1 MSDMPPGRRH
11 PPFVLLL
18 ISLLLASSLT
28 SLLPHELSPQVS
40 AVSGRSCGGPDNVT
54 SIEILPPGPVSV
66 KADGSQ
72 LFDITL
78 KDAAGLIVDGSADWG
93 TDNGTLIVQSSTS
106 VLYYPWAIGSHVV
119 WACVGDVNKSVVID
133 VVIGVPVDM
142 QLTAD
147 DNNITADETLVLN
160 VLQFDSRGNSGP
172 VFTYT
177 SDWVI
182 PDGSGLELVPGE
194 SPRWIPGPL
203 GRFNISVSVDEFSD
217 TWEVNVSRGAA
228 QNLFIEHDS
237 VSITSDEA
245 LDLTMVVADQRDNR
259 WTVNGNWSTI
269 GNESSAWLTQD
280 GGTATFEG
288 NKVGSYTVRAT
299 YSGPDNGNVMMM
311 DELTIEVTA
320 GDIAQISLAGHDSEL
335 LTGESLELFPVA
347 KDLDGNIITDAT
359 FNWSVDGPSGNASID
374 APNATFTALVRGQ
387 HNIYAE
393 ADGIPAQIRVQV
405 DWSLPVDLNLT
416 DSDGDWYLTV
426 VTGQSLQ
433 LHVSGLDVMGT
444 WHDYNPTWEVD
455 GSHGSIEETGGD
467 GDFVF
472 HAEGV
477 GWIQL
482 RAFVGQTEHTFLVNL
497 LPGRLD
503 HLVIT
508 APEGGTQGETVQFT
522 IEGFD
527 VSDYPVAIPT
537 CDVNI
542 VSTAGG
548 ATCEDDVW
556 TLNLEN
562 HGEQQSIRATYD
574 GAESNPAFIDVQST
588 LLSGQLGTSE
598 DVMALGSV
606 FVGLLIAMLLVLAYR
621 RAGRLADD
629 LEYEDDAEDEHE
641 PIPVPAPVP
650 GLTGMPQPA
659 AAVPPIPQGIVRPP
673 GQMPPPA
680 AGGVPPPPS
689 PALARAIFGEGG
701 MRSRRGKQGTPKP
714 AAPPPAFLFG
724 RGLAANSTTAA
735 VPQPQPGVFVQSKP
749 EYGWGDAPSH
759 PGPFSEG
766 YGWGAGA
773 GSQATPPAAAD
784 PAAGVE
790 EGSDLSS
797 ALAAFGTTETVE
809 EAEVVEDAEEG
820 DDEPDAVEAEAEG
833 GEAVE
838 DDDFDEDADDDSEDV
853 RDDDSVDDA
862 DDDAVD
868 DVEVETESDEQGDEQ
883 PEVDAESE
891 SDEEPADED
900 ESELGDSEE
909 WASDWDDELEDPWAE
924 PQEHEL
930 EGESPEPGLGPMTED
945 GELLKPLPGTRAGE
959 SGWYLFPDG
968 KPSLW
973 EFRAVG
979 WELVE

>member
-1 MSDMPPGRRH
+1 MSDIPPVRRRS
-11 PPFVLLL
+11 PFVLLL

-28 SLLPHELSPQVS
+28 SLLPHELSSQVS

-93 TDNGTLIVQSSTS
+93 TDNGTLVPQSSIS
-106 VLYYPWAIGSHVV
+106 ILYYPWAIGSHEV
-119 WACVGDVNKSVVID
+119 WACVGDVNKSVIID
-133 VVIGVPVDM
+133 VVIGEPVDL
-142 QLTAD
+142 QLIAD

-172 VFTYT
+172 VVTFS

-182 PDGSGLELVPGE
+182 PEGSAIELIPE
-194 SPRWIPGPL
+194 QSPRWIPGPI
-203 GRFNISVSVDEFSD
+203 GRFNISVSVDEYND

-228 QNLFIEHDS
+228 QNLFIEHDG
-237 VSITSDEA
+237 VSITADEV

-259 WTVNGNWSTI
+259 WVVNGTWSTI
-269 GNESSAWLTQD
+269 ENESSSWLTQD
-280 GGTATFEG
+280 GATATFEG
-288 NKVGSYTVRAT
+288 NSVGSYTVRAI

-311 DELTIEVTA
+311 DELTIQVTS
-320 GDIAQISLAGHDSEL
+320 GDIAQISLSGHDSDL
-335 LTGESLELFPVA
+335 LTGESLELLPVA

-359 FNWSVDGPSGNASID
+359 FNWSVDGQSGNAAID
-374 APNATFTALVRGQ
+374 VLNATFTALVRGQ

-405 DWSLPVDLNLT
+405 DWSPPVDLNLT

-426 VTGQSLQ
+426 VTGESLQ

-444 WHDYNPTWEVD
+444 WHDYNPTWQVD
-455 GSHGSIEETGGD
+455 GSHGTIEETGGD
-467 GDFVF
+467 GDFIF

-497 LPGRLD
+497 LPGQLD
-503 HLVIT
+503 HLVVN
-508 APEGGTQGETVQFT
+508 APEEGTQGEVVQFT

-527 VSDYPVAIPT
+527 VSDHPVAIPT

-542 VSTAGG
+542 VSSAGE

-574 GAESNPAFIDVQST
+574 GAESNPSFIDVQST

-621 RAGRLADD
+621 RAGRMAYGM
-629 LEYEDDAEDEHE
+629 EYEDDDEDEHE
-641 PIPVPAPVP
+641 PIPVSAPVS

-659 AAVPPIPQGIVRPP
+659 TAVPPIPHGIVLPP
-673 GQMPPPA
+673 GQMPPPTA
-680 AGGVPPPPS
+680 AGVPPPPS
-689 PALARAIFGEGG
+689 PAVARAIAGQRGK
-701 MRSRRGKQGTPKP
+701 RSRRGKQSASKP
-714 AAPPPAFLFG
+714 AVPPPAFLFG

-735 VPQPQPGVFVQSKP
+735 LPQPQPGVFVQSKP
-749 EYGWGDAPSH
+749 EYGWGDSPSH
-759 PGPFSEG
+759 PESLSDG
-766 YGWGAGA
+766 YGWGEGA
-773 GSQATPPAAAD
+773 DPQATPPAATA
-784 PAAGVE
+784 PAAE
-790 EGSDLSS
+790 EKSGLSS
-797 ALAAFGTTETVE
+797 ALAAFGTTETDE
-809 EAEVVEDAEEG
+809 EAEVVEDAEEVV
-820 DDEPDAVEAEAEG
+820 DEPDADEVEAE
-833 GEAVE
+833 GEEIAAGDDAE
-838 DDDFDEDADDDSEDV
+838 DDVGDDSED
-853 RDDDSVDDA
+853 DA
-862 DDDAVD
+862 
-868 DVEVETESDEQGDEQ
+868 ESDEQEGEQ
-883 PEVDAESE
+883 GEVDAEPE
-891 SDEEPADED
+891 SDEDAAAED
-900 ESELGDSEE
+900 ESELGDSED
-909 WASDWDDELEDPWAE
+909 WGSNWDDELDDPWAE
-924 PQEHEL
+924 SDMAEDGSEPEEDEL
-930 EGESPEPGLGPMTED
+930 EGESPEPGLGPMTVD
-945 GELLKPLPGTRAGE
+945 GGLLKPLPGTRSGE
-959 SGWYLFPDG
+959 SGWYLFSDG

-979 WELVE
+979 WERVE

>member
-28 SLLPHELSPQVS
+28 SLLPHELSPSVS
-40 AVSGRSCGGPDNVT
+40 SASGRSCGGPDNVT

-93 TDNGTLIVQSSTS
+93 TDNGTLIEQSSIS
-106 VLYYPWAIGSHVV
+106 ILYYPWAIGSHEV
-119 WACVGDVNKSVVID
+119 WACVGDVNKSVIID
-133 VVIGVPVDM
+133 VVLGVPVDL

-147 DNNITADETLVLN
+147 DNNITADETLVLD

-177 SDWVI
+177 SNWVV
-182 PDGSGLELVPGE
+182 PEGSAIELIPGE

-259 WTVNGNWSTI
+259 WEVNGTWSTI
-269 GNESSAWLTQD
+269 EDESSAWLTQD
-280 GGTATFEG
+280 GATATFEG
-288 NKVGSYTVRAT
+288 NKVGSYTVRAI
-299 YSGPDNGNVMMM
+299 YSGPDNGNIMMM
-311 DELTIEVTA
+311 DELTIQVTA
-320 GDIAQISLAGHDSEL
+320 GDIAQISLAGHDSDL
-335 LTGESLELFPVA
+335 LTGESLELSPVA
-347 KDLDGNIITDAT
+347 KDLDGNIITNAT
-359 FNWSVDGPSGNASID
+359 FNWSVEGSSGDAAID

-393 ADGIPAQIRVQV
+393 ADGIFAQVRIQV
-405 DWSLPVDLNLT
+405 EWSPPIDLNLT

-426 VTGQSLQ
+426 VTGESLQ

-444 WHDYNPTWEVD
+444 WHDYNPTWQVD
-455 GSHGSIEETGGD
+455 GSHGSIEVTGGD

-503 HLVIT
+503 DLVIT
-508 APEGGTQGETVQFT
+508 APESGTQGETVQFT
-522 IEGFD
+522 VEGFD
-527 VSDYPVAIPT
+527 VSGHPVAIPA

-542 VSTAGG
+542 VSTAGE

-562 HGEQQSIRATYD
+562 HGPQQSIRATYD
-574 GAESNPAFIDVQST
+574 GAEGKPAFIDVQST

-598 DVMALGSV
+598 NVMALGSV
-606 FVGLLIAMLLVLAYR
+606 FVGLLIAILLVLSFR

-629 LEYEDDAEDEHE
+629 AEYEDDDEDEHE
-641 PIPVPAPVP
+641 PIPAPAPVP
-650 GLTGMPQPA
+650 GLRGMPQPA
-659 AAVPPIPQGIVRPP
+659 AAVPAIPPGIVLPP

-680 AGGVPPPPS
+680 AAGAPPPPS
-689 PALARAIFGEGG
+689 PAVARAISGQRGK
-701 MRSRRGKQGTPKP
+701 RSRGGKQSAPKP

-735 VPQPQPGVFVQSKP
+735 LPQPQPGVFVQSKP
-749 EYGWGDAPSH
+749 EYGWGDAPPH
-759 PGPFSEG
+759 PGPLSDE
-766 YGWGAGA
+766 YGWGAGT
-773 GSQATPPAAAD
+773 GPQAPPQAATAPAAE
-784 PAAGVE
+784 VE

-797 ALAAFGTTETVE
+797 ALAAFGTGETE
-809 EAEVVEDAEEG
+809 EAEVVEDAEEV
-820 DDEPDAVEAEAEG
+820 DDEPDAVETEAEEG

-838 DDDFDEDADDDSEDV
+838 DDGSEDDGDDDSED
-853 RDDDSVDDA
+853 DA
-862 DDDAVD
+862 
-868 DVEVETESDEQGDEQ
+868 EVEAESDEHDDEQ
-883 PEVDAESE
+883 TEMDAEPE
-891 SDEEPADED
+891 SDEDSADED
-900 ESELGDSEE
+900 ESELGDGEE

-924 PQEHEL
+924 SDMAEDGSDEPEEDEL
-930 EGESPEPGLGPMTED
+930 EGESPEPGLGPMTEV

-959 SGWYLFPDG
+959 SGWYLFSDG

-979 WELVE
+979 WERVE